1 MNKHTQNIDFLKVG
15 TIPLHGNNVDR
26 KQKKAFLIPFSFTV
40 IAIEIPSHMFHH
52 TTKVQIHLLTA
63 SYF

>member
-1 MNKHTQNIDFLKVG
+1 MNQQTQNKDFLQVG
-15 TIPLHGNNVDR
+15 TIPLHGNIVDR
-26 KQKKAFLIPFSFTV
+26 KQKESVFISIFITV
-40 IAIEIPSHMFHH
+40 IALEIPSHMFHH